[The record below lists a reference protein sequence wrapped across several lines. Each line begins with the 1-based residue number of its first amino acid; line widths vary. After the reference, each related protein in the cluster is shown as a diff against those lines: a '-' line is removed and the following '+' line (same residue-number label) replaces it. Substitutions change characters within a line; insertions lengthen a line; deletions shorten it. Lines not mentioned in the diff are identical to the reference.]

1 MHSGTGIDF
10 PSCEVDVGVERV
22 FSCFAGL
29 YLFEYELDEVGF
41 AVFDDL
47 FYDLLIV
54 FFAWPGCL
62 SGGSIAVS
70 SSAAGGNPVTKSVA
84 SICEVSMPA
93 ERG

>member
-10 PSCEVDVGVERV
+10 PSCEVDVGVEHV
-22 FSCFAGL
+22 FSCFAVL
-29 YLFEYELDEVGF
+29 
-41 AVFDDL
+41 DDL

-70 SSAAGGNPVTKSVA
+70 SSAACSNPLTESAA
-84 SICEVSMPA
+84 SIS
-93 ERG
+93 